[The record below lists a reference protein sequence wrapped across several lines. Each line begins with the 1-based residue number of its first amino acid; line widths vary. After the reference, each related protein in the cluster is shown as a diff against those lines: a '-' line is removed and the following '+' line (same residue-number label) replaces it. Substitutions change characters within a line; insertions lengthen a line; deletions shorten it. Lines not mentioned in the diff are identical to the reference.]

1 MGQLDQFAKDTFALE
16 AASVT
21 HGGVSW
27 QLPPELGMSEVRL
40 DGLLRVHDP
49 SLLTTLAPPWSLVEQ
64 ADEVA
69 LEVKMQGDHSDLL
82 SFDRASLRRLAR
94 QVQRREDPGERFDG
108 ESSLWYV
115 ASHVPAIIKKR
126 RPVTLV
132 APGCYRIGPDWFSTS
147 GSQRTTCR
155 WWTSWSRSWSPGPGN
170 RSMRSSGGSRHAGR
184 YPGCCVC

>member
-49 SLLTTLAPPWSLVEQ
+49 RLLTTLAPPWSLVEQ

-94 QVQRREDPGERFDG
+94 QVQRREDPGDRFDG
-108 ESSLWYV
+108 ESSPWYV
-115 ASHVPAIIKKR
+115 ASHVR
-126 RPVTLV
+126 RSSRSAARSRSSRRAATGSARSGSRP
-132 APGCYRIGPDWFSTS
+132 S

-155 WWTSWSRSWSPGPGN
+155 WWTSWSRSWSPARGK
-170 RSMRSSGGSRHAGR
+170 RKQAVVASSVAEALR
-184 YPGCCVC
+184 